1 MEGKTIDE
9 ILRENELKIQKQRE
23 HLSKLFHQEKYYN
36 FDTKEFTYNKNG
48 ENFYEYNVPIK
59 PNEKNSNHNS
69 KTNINNNNDDKVK
82 TFLKDFNTKMTMKVQ
97 DDNSKPNNNIPIFVK
112 QYSHSDT
119 SDEEEEKKIEEPPVK
134 SPPPKKPILKKQKKK
149 SRPKSVKQKKQVI
162 IENKTP
168 KYYVY
173 QCSYKTPK
181 NSTSPKYTLPSN
193 SKHNTLR
200 SSQTKT
206 ILRPFSC
213 SPALIYDRYNP
224 NLNHPKRNLYYL
236 IYNK

>member
-36 FDTKEFTYNKNG
+36 FDTKEFTYHKNG
-48 ENFYEYNVPIK
+48 ENCYEYNVPIK
-59 PNEKNSNHNS
+59 PSEKNSNHNS
-69 KTNINNNNDDKVK
+69 KTNIINNDDDKVK
-82 TFLKDFNTKMTMKVQ
+82 TFLKNFNTKMTMKAQ
-97 DDNSKPNNNIPIFVK
+97 DDNNKATNDIPIFVK
-112 QYSHSDT
+112 NYSHSET
-119 SDEEEEKKIEEPPVK
+119 SEEEEKKEQAIEKSVK
-134 SPPPKKPILKKQKKK
+134 SPPPKKQIQKKQNKKM
-149 SRPKSVKQKKQVI
+149 RPKSVKQKKQVI
-162 IENKTP
+162 FENKTP

-193 SKHNTLR
+193 SKHSTLR

-224 NLNHPKRNLYYL
+224 NLNHPKRKL
-236 IYNK
+236 